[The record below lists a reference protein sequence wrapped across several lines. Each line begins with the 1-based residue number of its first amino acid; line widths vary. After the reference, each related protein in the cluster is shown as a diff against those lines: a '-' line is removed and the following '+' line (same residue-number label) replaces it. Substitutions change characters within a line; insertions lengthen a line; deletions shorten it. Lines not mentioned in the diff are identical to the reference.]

1 VNDPEGW
8 RIVIRSEAELKAF
21 RERCGLH
28 NSNLRLTLG
37 LTDPSKGKRRPR
49 DCSSYCLEECI
60 RWIRKP
66 STGELVFVIGNNAKN
81 FIERVASRRQ
91 DMPFEEKQFA
101 QLLEGT
107 YKCRGVKLNSYTEH
121 EWELVDAPV
130 DAAARILAVQRPPGP
145 AIWLSLPHVLAAPTL
160 QVCPNRSNARR
171 LARWPLPRDDGCAA
185 ADGWHVRHP
194 AGGRRCAWLAGAWLA
209 GAWLAGAQLT
219 FESNSHAHGSGWRR
233 AHRGVQRRSGRPGG
247 QWPSG
252 DVLPLARERQRARDA
267 ARAPPHDLDRDR
279 DCGCEA
285 GAGVGGSL
293 GKVVVPLGKIR
304 N

>member
-8 RIVIRSEAELKAF
+8 RIVVRSEAELKAF

-37 LTDPSKGKRRPR
+37 LTEPSKGKRRPK
-49 DCSSYCLEECI
+49 DCSSYCLEESM

-130 DAAARILAVQRPPGP
+130 DASARILAVQRPPGP

-160 QVCPNRSNARR
+160 QVCPNRSNTRR
-171 LARWPLPRDDGCAA
+171 LARWPLPRDDHTLTQLC
-185 ADGWHVRHP
+185 VT
-194 AGGRRCAWLAGAWLA
+194 RRCRPSAEPAASVLHF
-209 GAWLAGAQLT
+209 AQRHHYLT
-219 FESNSHAHGSGWRR
+219 
-233 AHRGVQRRSGRPGG
+233 
-247 QWPSG
+247 
-252 DVLPLARERQRARDA
+252 
-267 ARAPPHDLDRDR
+267 
-279 DCGCEA
+279 
-285 GAGVGGSL
+285 
-293 GKVVVPLGKIR
+293 K
-304 N
+304 